1 MFENFTDEQME
12 TLSVIFRNH
21 VLISKL
27 PEMDVKPSP
36 DQDLELNERVTAM
49 EVNFIQE
56 FAKRFWAAPKAK
68 NCGCCCGC
76 GPSTE
81 ACCPSSEPSLEVNT
95 KEAQNLSRN
104 EVAWVNTKEAYEHLT

>member
-12 TLSVIFRNH
+12 ALSVIFRNH
-21 VLISKL
+21 VLISNKL

-76 GPSTE
+76 GPSPE

-95 KEAQNLSRN
+95 KEA
-104 EVAWVNTKEAYEHLT
+104 YEHLT